1 LFRKREVMML
11 AVAFTIDK
19 KAEWAAGPGN
29 EEVLEVARA
38 NRYVFERGG
47 LRPLSASSELATTT

>member
-1 LFRKREVMML
+1 MML